1 MDDDEV
7 FSHASLPAF
16 EDDPEEFTHKGTEYV
31 AWPPVPPAEHK
42 ELMLKTDFDE
52 WNEYSDDS
60 NKEADKPKP
69 VAYLYPD
76 GEVVTLD

>member
-1 MDDDEV
+1 M
-7 FSHASLPAF
+7 AF
-16 EDDPEEFTHKGTEYV
+16 
-31 AWPPVPPAEHK
+31 PPVPPAEHK